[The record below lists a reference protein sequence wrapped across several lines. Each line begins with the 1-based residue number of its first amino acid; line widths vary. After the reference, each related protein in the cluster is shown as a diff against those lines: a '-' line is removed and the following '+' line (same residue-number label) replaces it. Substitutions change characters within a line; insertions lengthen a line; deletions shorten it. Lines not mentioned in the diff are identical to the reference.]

1 MHKNCVPMWTKQTV
15 AEKLYEDPL
24 FKNLFDE
31 GKGKYACDYAVNSI
45 PIKVFFTTGG
55 KVEIWLLSTPYLNS
69 VAKDVQAFVTLA
81 YEICDEIIKEGGR
94 Q

>member
-1 MHKNCVPMWTKQTV
+1 MWTKQTV
-15 AEKLYEDPL
+15 TEKLYEDPL

-31 GKGKYACDYAVNSI
+31 GKGTYACAYTVDGI

-55 KVEIWLLSTPYLNS
+55 KVEIGLLSTPYLNS

-81 YEICDEIIKEGGR
+81 YEICDEIIKGGR

>member
-1 MHKNCVPMWTKQTV
+1 MWTKQTV
-15 AEKLYEDPL
+15 AEKLYKNPL

-31 GKGKYACDYAVNSI
+31 EKGKYACAYTVNDI
-45 PIKVFFTTGG
+45 PIKVFFTTEG
-55 KVEIWLLSTPYLNS
+55 KVEIWLLSTPYLNP

>member
-1 MHKNCVPMWTKQTV
+1 MWTKQTV

-31 GKGKYACDYAVNSI
+31 GKGKYASAYTVDGI
-45 PIKVFFTTGG
+45 PIKLFFTAGG
-55 KVEIWLLSTPYLNS
+55 KVEIWLLSILYLYS
-69 VAKDVQAFVTLA
+69 VAKDITSFVALA
-81 YEICDEIIKEGGR
+81 YEICNEIIKKGGM